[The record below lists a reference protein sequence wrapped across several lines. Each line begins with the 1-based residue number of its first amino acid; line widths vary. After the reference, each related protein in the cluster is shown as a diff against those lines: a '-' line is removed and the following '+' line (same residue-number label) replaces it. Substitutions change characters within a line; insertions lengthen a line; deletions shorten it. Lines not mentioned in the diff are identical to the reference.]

1 MTRIPTPARLLAA
14 LAVSA
19 TLVLSGCAGDDLDD
33 DKSGG
38 GGGGDGEKVTIA
50 SQDFDEAA
58 LVTEMYAQLLGDAG
72 YDVETQLVGQ
82 RDIYLN
88 QMPDNIDIA
97 SDYLS
102 GIADLVNTQANGAD
116 AEPISSNDTQAT
128 IDAVT
133 PLLADKGIELLDAS
147 PANSQ
152 NAYFITEDYAEQLG
166 GATALSD
173 LEGESVTLAANKDC
187 PGRADCQAGLEDV
200 YGITVAKFLGTGF
213 ASQQT
218 YDSVLNG
225 ESDLG
230 QTGTLDV
237 TLEDRGLL
245 LLEDDKGIQ
254 PAQNFIPAVGSDFI
268 ADHED
273 VADMLNELMAALDNE
288 KLGELLVRVT
298 VDRESIED
306 VAGDFLQEEGL
317 I

>member
-1 MTRIPTPARLLAA
+1 MTRRLTSSRLLAA
-14 LAVSA
+14 AAVAAS
-19 TLVLSGCAGDDLDD
+19 LVLAGCAGDDLDSD
-33 DKSGG
+33 DGG
-38 GGGGDGEKVTIA
+38 GGGGGGEKVTIA

-58 LVTEMYAQLLGDAG
+58 LVTEMYAQVLDDAG

-88 QMPDNIDIA
+88 QMPDDVDVA

-116 AEPISSNDTQAT
+116 AEPISSNDTEAT
-128 IDAVT
+128 VEAVT
-133 PLLADKGIELLDAS
+133 PLLADRGLELLDPS

-152 NAYFITEDYAEQLG
+152 NAYFITQDYAEQLG

-187 PGRADCQAGLEDV
+187 PERADCQAGLEDV
-200 YGITVAKFLGTGF
+200 YGIDVSKFLGTGF

-218 YDSVLNG
+218 YDSVIDG

-237 TLEDRGLL
+237 TLGDRGLL
-245 LLEDDKGIQ
+245 LLEDDLGIQ
-254 PAQNFIPAVGSDFI
+254 PAQNFIPLVSSEFI

-273 VADMLNELMAALDNE
+273 AADRLNELMAALDNE
-288 KLGELLVRVT
+288 TLGELLVRVT
-298 VDRESIED
+298 VDREQIPD
-306 VAGDFLQEEGL
+306 VAESFLKEAGL
-317 I
+317 V